1 MTQIAMPLLG
11 GAMVGA
17 ASALL
22 WLVNRRVAGI
32 SGIVGGVFG
41 APASD
46 RTWRLIF
53 LAGLVLGGAL
63 MSRVLPAAFAPP
75 ATPMWLTA
83 VSGVLV
89 GVGTTL
95 ANGCTSGHGIC
106 GNSRLSPRSMIAT
119 CTFIAAGMM
128 VVFCMRLVCGAGP

>member
-32 SGIVGGVFG
+32 SGIVGGVFAA
-41 APASD
+41 APED
-46 RTWRLIF
+46 RRWRLVF
-53 LAGLVLGGAL
+53 LVGLLVGGVVMGRL
-63 MSRVLPAAFAPP
+63 MPAAFAPP
-75 ATPMWLTA
+75 ATPLWLTA
-83 VSGVLV
+83 VAGLLV

-95 ANGCTSGHGIC
+95 GNGCTSGHGIC
-106 GNSRLSPRSMIAT
+106 GNSRLSARSMVAT
-119 CTFIAAGMM
+119 CTFIAAGML
-128 VVFCMRLVCGAGP
+128 VVLVLRLLSGGMP